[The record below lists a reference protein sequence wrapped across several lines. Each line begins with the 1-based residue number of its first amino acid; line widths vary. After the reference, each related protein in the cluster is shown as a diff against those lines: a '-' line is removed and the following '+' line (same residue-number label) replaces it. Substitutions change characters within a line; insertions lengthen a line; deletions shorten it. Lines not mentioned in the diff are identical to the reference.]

1 MKAAFR
7 VRAAF
12 SLSKWAGGCGFSR
25 NIHGKRFFRESYVNI
40 VDFSRIFHENGLFR
54 EFCVN
59 RAGARQCT
67 ANLYLLILQRDL
79 IAAEQF
85 LRVRVVD
92 G

>member
-12 SLSKWAGGCGFSR
+12 FLSEWAGGFVFSR

-59 RAGARQCT
+59 RAGAQ
-67 ANLYLLILQRDL
+67 
-79 IAAEQF
+79 
-85 LRVRVVD
+85 
-92 G
+92 